1 MLTGYWLLP
10 IIPLSPPLEKG
21 ELLPRAQNSLHFVG
35 QGFSLATSRPK
46 GLPYRNDIFR
56 CKQYYA
62 PLKRYKKG
70 RSMKTKVAVIGA
82 TGYTGLELLRFVLH
96 HPEVEVTALTSQK
109 YAGIEIDR
117 VVPTLMNH
125 LQLKCEELSFPQ
137 ISKRAD
143 FIFTAVPH
151 KTAMETVPLF
161 YKEGKRVV
169 DLSADFRFK
178 DAGVYENWYQKH
190 TAADLLPESVY
201 GLPELHRE
209 KIRSAK
215 IVGNPG
221 CYPTGAL
228 IGLIPLIKNGIIFF
242 ENIVIDSKS
251 GVSGAGR
258 DAILE
263 SLFCEV
269 NEGVKAYKIF
279 AHRHT
284 PEIDQELSRIAQK
297 EMNVTFVPH
306 LIPMD
311 RGILSTLYVRLT
323 KKMKTEEL
331 LHAIESFYQGQPFIR
346 TYPKGKLPSTKDVR
360 GSNFCG
366 IGVTVSESD
375 DRAVVVTAIDNLVKG
390 ASGEAVQNMNIMLGF
405 PETMGLDVL
414 PIFP

>member
-1 MLTGYWLLP
+1 
-10 IIPLSPPLEKG
+10 
-21 ELLPRAQNSLHFVG
+21 
-35 QGFSLATSRPK
+35 
-46 GLPYRNDIFR
+46 
-56 CKQYYA
+56 
-62 PLKRYKKG
+62 
-70 RSMKTKVAVIGA
+70 MKTRVGIIGA
-82 TGYTGLELLRFVLH
+82 TGYTGVELLRVLLH
-96 HPEVEVTALTSQK
+96 HPQVEVAALTSQK
-109 YAGIEIDR
+109 YAGMPIDQ
-117 VVPTLMNH
+117 VFPSLMKH
-125 LQLKCEELSFPQ
+125 LPLKCEELSVDQ
-137 ISKRAD
+137 ISKKTD
-143 FIFTAVPH
+143 FVFTAVPH
-151 KTAMETVPLF
+151 KTAMEVVPLF
-161 YKEGKRVV
+161 HRQGKRIV
-169 DLSADFRFK
+169 DLSADFRFRN
-178 DAGVYENWYQKH
+178 AAVYEKWYQKH
-190 TAADLLPESVY
+190 TSADLLPESVY

-209 KIRSAK
+209 EIRNAR

-228 IGLIPLIKNGIIFF
+228 IGLIPLVKKGMISA
-242 ENIVIDSKS
+242 EHIVVDSKS

-258 DAILE
+258 DVVPE

-284 PEIDQELSRIAQK
+284 PEIDQELSRLAQK

-331 LHAIESFYQGQPFIR
+331 LHAIEDFYQGEPFIR

-414 PIFP
+414 PLFP

>member
-1 MLTGYWLLP
+1 M
-10 IIPLSPPLEKG
+10 KA
-21 ELLPRAQNSLHFVG
+21 RVG
-35 QGFSLATSRPK
+35 
-46 GLPYRNDIFR
+46 I
-56 CKQYYA
+56 
-62 PLKRYKKG
+62 
-70 RSMKTKVAVIGA
+70 IGA
-82 TGYTGLELLRFVLH
+82 TGYTGVELLRLLLH
-96 HPEVEVTALTSQK
+96 HPQVEVAALTSQK
-109 YAGIEIDR
+109 YAGMPIDQ
-117 VVPTLMNH
+117 VFPSLMKH
-125 LQLKCEELSFPQ
+125 LPLKCEELNVEQ
-137 ISKRAD
+137 ISKKTD
-143 FIFTAVPH
+143 FVFTAVPH
-151 KTAMETVPLF
+151 KTAMEVVPLF
-161 YKEGKRVV
+161 HRQGKKIV
-169 DLSADFRFK
+169 DLSADFRFRN
-178 DAGVYENWYQKH
+178 AAVYEKWYQKH
-190 TAADLLPESVY
+190 TSADLLPESVY

-209 KIRSAK
+209 EIRNAR

-228 IGLIPLIKNGIIFF
+228 IGLSPLVKKGMISVDH
-242 ENIVIDSKS
+242 IVVDSKS

-258 DAILE
+258 DVVLE

-284 PEIDQELSRIAQK
+284 PEIDQELSRLAQK

-331 LHAIESFYQGQPFIR
+331 LHAIEDFYQGEPFIR

-375 DRAVVVTAIDNLVKG
+375 DRAVIVTAVDNLVKG

-414 PIFP
+414 PLFP

>member
-1 MLTGYWLLP
+1 M
-10 IIPLSPPLEKG
+10 KA
-21 ELLPRAQNSLHFVG
+21 RVG
-35 QGFSLATSRPK
+35 
-46 GLPYRNDIFR
+46 I
-56 CKQYYA
+56 
-62 PLKRYKKG
+62 
-70 RSMKTKVAVIGA
+70 IGA
-82 TGYTGLELLRFVLH
+82 TGYTGVELLRLLLH
-96 HPEVEVTALTSQK
+96 HPQVEVAALTSQK
-109 YAGIEIDR
+109 YAGMPIDQ
-117 VVPTLMNH
+117 VFPSLTNH
-125 LQLKCEELSFPQ
+125 LPLKCEELNVEQ
-137 ISKRAD
+137 ISKKTD
-143 FIFTAVPH
+143 FVFTAVPH
-151 KTAMETVPLF
+151 KTAMEVVPLF
-161 YKEGKRVV
+161 HRQGKKIV
-169 DLSADFRFK
+169 DLSADFRFRN
-178 DAGVYENWYQKH
+178 AAVYEKWYQKH
-190 TAADLLPESVY
+190 TSADLLPESVY

-209 KIRSAK
+209 EIRNAR

-228 IGLIPLIKNGIIFF
+228 IGLSPLVKKGMISVDH
-242 ENIVIDSKS
+242 IVVDSKS

-258 DAILE
+258 DVVLE

-284 PEIDQELSRIAQK
+284 PEIDQELSRLAQK

-331 LHAIESFYQGQPFIR
+331 LHAIEDFYQGEPFIR

-375 DRAVVVTAIDNLVKG
+375 DRAVIVTAIDNLVKG

-414 PIFP
+414 PLFP

>member
-1 MLTGYWLLP
+1 
-10 IIPLSPPLEKG
+10 
-21 ELLPRAQNSLHFVG
+21 
-35 QGFSLATSRPK
+35 
-46 GLPYRNDIFR
+46 
-56 CKQYYA
+56 
-62 PLKRYKKG
+62 
-70 RSMKTKVAVIGA
+70 MKTRVGVIGA
-82 TGYTGLELLRFVLH
+82 TGYTGVELLRLLLH
-96 HPEVEVTALTSQK
+96 HPQVEVAALTSQK
-109 YAGIEIDR
+109 YAGMPIDQ
-117 VVPTLMNH
+117 VFPSLMKH
-125 LQLKCEELSFPQ
+125 LPLKCEELSVDQ
-137 ISKRAD
+137 ISKKTD
-143 FIFTAVPH
+143 FVFTAVPH
-151 KTAMETVPLF
+151 KTAMEVVPLF
-161 YKEGKRVV
+161 HRQGKRIV
-169 DLSADFRFK
+169 DLSADFRFRN
-178 DAGVYENWYQKH
+178 AAVYEKWYQKH
-190 TAADLLPESVY
+190 TSADLLPESVY

-209 KIRSAK
+209 EIRNAR

-228 IGLIPLIKNGIIFF
+228 IGLIPLVKKGMISV
-242 ENIVIDSKS
+242 EHIVVDSKS

-258 DAILE
+258 DVVPE

-284 PEIDQELSRIAQK
+284 PEIDQELSRLAQK

-331 LHAIESFYQGQPFIR
+331 LHAIEDFYQGEPFIR

-414 PIFP
+414 PLFP